1 MEALTRSVWQGLSEQ
16 DKQEWMQRIVL
27 QLPEGM
33 QYEGLQTFERYGQ
46 RTQTGVFTHDEQ
58 RFVFVPGD
66 QVTLGWEKWHHGMDE
81 QTTADL
87 HETASSYGIE
97 DVQSFLAGQMSPVR
111 AVNIGP
117 MLVECETTSLGW
129 IEVTEEE
136 AFAQEHDDFPKAL
149 AEFKESGLN
158 EYELHLEFKLIQDQG
173 EVRILWFNEGIELED
188 IVKEETAAGF
198 SLLTEDEWE
207 YIYGGGCRTLF
218 PWGDSFDYT
227 MRLRHLG
234 IPQNQDRLDQS
245 FVHSE
250 KDTDTA
256 VDTGTDALTEPTES
270 SRAGANHH
278 QYDLELPNFFG
289 IQFTGDPYKYEL
301 TLGADDEVMPK
312 GGDGGALICGGT
324 GPLLSFLPAASVFFR
339 DMNVDELDWE
349 ELMDA
354 LYYRRVIR
362 LRDVKINGE

>member
-16 DKQEWMQRIVL
+16 DKQEWMQRIAL

-46 RTQTGVFTHDEQ
+46 RTQTGVFTQDEQ

-66 QVTLGWEKWHHGMDE
+66 QVTLGWEKWHHGMDKE
-81 QTTADL
+81 TTADL

-111 AVNIGP
+111 EVNIGP
-117 MLVECETTSLGW
+117 MLVECETISLGW

-234 IPQNQDRLDQS
+234 KPESPVQS
-245 FVHSE
+245 EQASA
-250 KDTDTA
+250 DTE
-256 VDTGTDALTEPTES
+256 TDGE
-270 SRAGANHH
+270 HH
-278 QYDLELPNFFG
+278 HPYDLELPNFFG
-289 IQFTGDPYKYEL
+289 VQFAGDPYKYEL
-301 TLGADDEVMPK
+301 TLGADGEVMPK

-339 DMNVDELDWE
+339 DVNVDELDWE

-362 LRDVKINGE
+362 VTDMKMD

>member
-1 MEALTRSVWQGLSEQ
+1 MEALTRNVWQGLSEQ
-16 DKQEWMQRIVL
+16 DKQEWMHRIEL
-27 QLPEGM
+27 LLPEGM
-33 QYEGLQTFERYGQ
+33 KYEGLQTFERYGQ

-66 QVTLGWEKWHHGMDE
+66 QVTLGWEKWHNGMNE
-81 QTTADL
+81 ETSEEL
-87 HETASSYGIE
+87 HETVSEYG
-97 DVQSFLAGQMSPVR
+97 VQNVDSFLASQMSPVR
-111 AVNIGP
+111 EVNIGP
-117 MLVECETTSLGW
+117 MLVECETIPLGW

-136 AFAQEHDDFPKAL
+136 AFAQEHEDFPKAL
-149 AEFKESGLN
+149 AEFKESGLK
-158 EYELHLEFKLIQDQG
+158 EYELHLEFKLIQDRG

-188 IVKEETAAGF
+188 IVREEQADGF

-207 YIYGGGCRTLF
+207 YVYGGGCRTLF

-234 IPQNQDRLDQS
+234 KPESPVQS
-245 FVHSE
+245 EQASA
-250 KDTDTA
+250 DTE
-256 VDTGTDALTEPTES
+256 TD
-270 SRAGANHH
+270 GKNHH
-278 QYDLELPNFFG
+278 LYDLELPNFFG
-289 IQFTGDPYKYEL
+289 VQFAGDPYKYEL
-301 TLGADDEVMPK
+301 TLVADGEVMPK

-339 DMNVDELDWE
+339 DVNVDELDWE

-362 LRDVKINGE
+362 LADVQLNGE

>member
-1 MEALTRSVWQGLSEQ
+1 MEALMRDVWQGLSEQ
-16 DKQEWMQRIVL
+16 EKQEWMQRIAL

-87 HETASSYGIE
+87 HETASSYGIK

-111 AVNIGP
+111 EVNIGP
-117 MLVECETTSLGW
+117 MLVECETISLGW

-158 EYELHLEFKLIQDQG
+158 EYELHLEFKLIQDKG

-188 IVKEETAAGF
+188 IVREETAAGF

-218 PWGDSFDYT
+218 PWGDHFDYT
-227 MRLRHLG
+227 MRLKHFGYLHNADKANPLSG
-234 IPQNQDRLDQS
+234 D
-245 FVHSE
+245 E
-250 KDTDTA
+250 
-256 VDTGTDALTEPTES
+256 DTGTEASSSVEP
-270 SRAGANHH
+270 NHRP
-278 QYDLELPNFFG
+278 YDLELPNFFG
-289 IQFTGDPYKYEL
+289 IQFAGDPYKYEL
-301 TLGADDEVMPK
+301 TLDADGEAMPK
-312 GGDGGALICGGT
+312 GGDGGTLIHGGA
-324 GPLLSFLPAASVFFR
+324 GPLLGFLPAASVFYR
-339 DMNVDELDWE
+339 DVNVDELDWE
-349 ELMDA
+349 ELMDT

-362 LRDVKINGE
+362 LTDMKMD

>member
-1 MEALTRSVWQGLSEQ
+1 MEALTKSVWQGLSEQ
-16 DKQEWMQRIVL
+16 DKQEWMQRIAL

-33 QYEGLQTFERYGQ
+33 QYEGLRTFERYGQ
-46 RTQTGVFTHDEQ
+46 RTLTGVFTQDEQ
-58 RFVFVPGD
+58 RFVFVPGN

-81 QTTADL
+81 ETTADL
-87 HETASSYGIE
+87 HETVSSYGIE

-111 AVNIGP
+111 EVNIGP
-117 MLVECETTSLGW
+117 MLVECETISLGW

-136 AFAQEHDDFPKAL
+136 AFAQEHEDFPKAL

-188 IVKEETAAGF
+188 LVKEETAAGF

-234 IPQNQDRLDQS
+234 KPESLVQS
-245 FVHSE
+245 EQASA
-250 KDTDTA
+250 DTE
-256 VDTGTDALTEPTES
+256 TDGE
-270 SRAGANHH
+270 NHH
-278 QYDLELPNFFG
+278 PSDLELPNFFG
-289 IQFTGDPYKYEL
+289 VQFAGDPYKYEL
-301 TLGADDEVMPK
+301 TLGADGEVMPK

-362 LRDVKINGE
+362 VTDMKMD

>member
-1 MEALTRSVWQGLSEQ
+1 MEALMRSVWQGLSEQ
-16 DKQEWMQRIVL
+16 DRQKWMQRVAL

-81 QTTADL
+81 VTTADL

-97 DVQSFLAGQMSPVR
+97 DIQSFLAGQMSPVR
-111 AVNIGP
+111 EVNIGP
-117 MLVECETTSLGW
+117 MLVECETISLGW

-136 AFAQEHDDFPKAL
+136 AFAQEHGAFPKAL

-158 EYELHLEFKLIQDQG
+158 EYELHLEFKLIQDNG
-173 EVRILWFNEGIELED
+173 EVRILWFNEGIELQD
-188 IVKEETAAGF
+188 IIREETAAGF
-198 SLLTEDEWE
+198 NLLTEDEWE

-227 MRLRHLG
+227 MRLRYLG
-234 IPQNQDRLDQS
+234 KKPHNQDQS
-245 FVHSE
+245 DH
-250 KDTDTA
+250 
-256 VDTGTDALTEPTES
+256 P
-270 SRAGANHH
+270 
-278 QYDLELPNFFG
+278 YDLELPNFFG
-289 IQFTGDPYKYEL
+289 IQFAGDPYKYEL
-301 TLGADDEVMPK
+301 TLGADEDVLPK

-339 DMNVDELDWE
+339 DMNVDELDWGE
-349 ELMDA
+349 WMDA

-362 LRDVKINGE
+362 LTDLR